1 MNRDE
6 LRELTR
12 TTQRRAFLRMVGL
25 GGVAGLAGCGSQQSG
40 GGTET
45 ASATA
50 APTDEPTETATATET
65 ETEEPTETPQAVGD
79 LAYMSP
85 READD
90 FDALVEER
98 KLAALRQVLAVDDVA
113 SRIES
118 AVSSTAYHR
127 ILQGYDFVEILA
139 PQEMTVEGSIDVEA
153 ENPGTHTIEFADITS
168 VRALVDRETDQLA
181 KLHTTTREP
190 HVIERSYEGL
200 NMNTVRAAME
210 NERIQS
216 ALEGKDWYLLA
227 ADYSI
232 ITAYDEE
239 RPIGVVTPV
248 IFNWN
253 DRGDQLRGISAAVT
267 TTSLNDV
274 ATENEVLDVYT
285 PTQES
290 PDPLTGLISEVSGN
304 DPGSYRTGTIDVPG
318 EMDDTD
324 WQIRRP
330 SQTIEQDNW
339 EITWENTLH
348 DAYKVTASYNGKPV
362 LGNESKVP
370 WMLSDYEPFGM
381 ASPGTPSGRRNWHFW
396 DTLGFTGPGVIEKH
410 DLSDGFRI
418 RGSYHTGSLDH
429 WEWRFG
435 QNWGPYRYL
444 IDWNFHSDGT
454 IDVTSRHPT
463 TGFRTTNGYPK
474 YTFHF
479 TAEPAFDAAT
489 VHAHDGSSWSKVAN
503 EGKMQAGDVEQV
515 RIQNAD
521 GPERL
526 VIERPGDVCYALQY
540 DPETIEYDQTL
551 DGVVQEMIQH
561 KQYLDGD
568 NYVQGNSIDGERVL
582 MRMYASRDTG
592 EGTHATTD
600 PFAFRF
606 TMRAENY

>member
-1 MNRDE
+1 MDQDTIRS
-6 LRELTR
+6 LTR
-12 TTQRRAFLRMVGL
+12 RTQRRAFLRLLGVG
-25 GGVAGLAGCGSQQSG
+25 GIAGLAGCGSQSG
-40 GGTET
+40 TTESTGTPAPT
-45 ASATA
+45 ATA
-50 APTDEPTETATATET
+50 EPTPEPTATAEPTDEPA
-65 ETEEPTETPQAVGD
+65 ETPEAVGD
-79 LAYMSP
+79 LAYLSP

-113 SRIES
+113 ARIES

-127 ILQGYDFVEILA
+127 ILRGYDFVEILA
-139 PQEMTVEGSIDVEA
+139 PQEMTVEGSLDPTA
-153 ENPGTHTIEFADITS
+153 EEPGSHTIEFADITS
-168 VRALVDRETDQLA
+168 VRALVDRDTDQLVQ
-181 KLHTTTREP
+181 LHTATREP
-190 HVIERSYEGL
+190 HVIERSYQGL
-200 NMNTVRAAME
+200 NMNTVQAAME
-210 NERIQS
+210 NEQVQA

-239 RPIGVVTPV
+239 HPIGVVTPV

-274 ATENEVLDVYT
+274 ASENEVLDVYT

-290 PDPLTGLISEVSGN
+290 PDPLTGLLSEVSGT
-304 DPGSYRTGTIDVPG
+304 DPGPYRTGAIDVPG

-324 WQIRRP
+324 WQLRRP
-330 SQTIEQDNW
+330 PNTIEQDGW

-348 DAYKVTASYNGKPV
+348 DAYRVTASYNGKPV
-362 LGNESKVP
+362 LGDESKVP

-381 ASPGTPSGRRNWHFW
+381 SGPGVPSGRRNWHFW

-410 DLSDGFRI
+410 DLADGFRI

-435 QNWGPYRYL
+435 QNWGPYRYI

-489 VHAHDGSSWSKVAN
+489 VHAHDGSSWSKMAS

-515 RIQNAD
+515 RIQNAN

-526 VIERPGDVCYALQY
+526 VVERPGDVCYALQY
-540 DPETIEYDQTL
+540 DAETIEYGQTL
-551 DGVVQEMIQH
+551 DGVVKEMIQH

-568 NYVQGNSIDGERVL
+568 NYLQGKSIDGERVL
-582 MRMYASRDTG
+582 LRMYASRDTG
-592 EGTHATTD
+592 AGTHATTD

>member
-1 MNRDE
+1 M
-6 LRELTR
+6 
-12 TTQRRAFLRMVGL
+12 
-25 GGVAGLAGCGSQQSG
+25 
-40 GGTET
+40 
-45 ASATA
+45 ASTDT
-50 APTDEPTETATATET
+50 PTDEPTATATPT
-65 ETEEPTETPQAVGD
+65 PEPVGELGY
-79 LAYMSP
+79 LAP

-98 KLAALRQVLAVDDVA
+98 KLAALRQVLAVSDVA
-113 SRIES
+113 GRVDS

-127 ILQGYDFVEILA
+127 ILEGYDFVEILA
-139 PQEMTVEGSIDVEA
+139 PQEMTVEGSLDPTA
-153 ENPGTHTIEFADITS
+153 ENPGSHTIEFADITS
-168 VRALVDRETDQLA
+168 VRALVDRETDSLVQ
-181 KLHTTTREP
+181 LHTSTREP

-200 NMNTVRAAME
+200 NMNTVQAAMA
-210 NERIQS
+210 NEQVQS

-232 ITAYDEE
+232 ITAYDEDH
-239 RPIGVVTPV
+239 PIGVVTPV

-253 DRGDQLRGISAAVT
+253 DRGDQLRGIAAAVT

-274 ATENEVLDVYT
+274 ASENEVLDVYT

-290 PDPLTGLISEVSGN
+290 PDPLSALAAEVSGN
-304 DPGSYRTGTIDVPG
+304 DVGRYRTGRIDVPG

-324 WQIRRP
+324 WEIRRP
-330 SQTIEQDNW
+330 PETIEQDNW

-348 DAYKVTASYNGKPV
+348 DAYKVEASYKGKPV

-381 ASPGTPSGRRNWHFW
+381 AEPGVPSGRRNWHFW

-410 DLSDGFRI
+410 ELSDGFRI

-489 VHAHDGSSWSKVAN
+489 VQAHDGSSWSKMAT
-503 EGKMQAGDVEQV
+503 EGKMQAGDVERV

-526 VIERPGDVCYALQY
+526 VVERPGDVCYALQY

-551 DGVVQEMIQH
+551 DGVVREMIQH

-568 NYVQGNSIDGERVL
+568 NYIQDRSIDGERL
-582 MRMYASRDTG
+582 LLRMYASRDTG
-592 EGTHATTD
+592 AGTHATTD

>member
-1 MNRDE
+1 MDRE
-6 LRELTR
+6 RLRSLTEQ
-12 TTQRRAFLRMVGL
+12 TQRRAFLRLLGVG
-25 GGVAGLAGCGSQQSG
+25 GAGALAGCGSQQDA
-40 GGTET
+40 GTET
-45 ASATA
+45 AAETM
-50 APTDEPTETATATET
+50 APTDTPTAEPTETATP
-65 ETEEPTETPQAVGD
+65 EPVGE
-79 LAYMSP
+79 LGYMSP

-90 FDALVEER
+90 FDAMVEER
-98 KLAALRQVLAVDDVA
+98 KLTALRQVLAVSDVA
-113 SRIES
+113 GRIDS

-127 ILQGYDFVEILA
+127 ILQGYDFIEILA
-139 PQEMTVEGSIDVEA
+139 PQEMTVEGSLDPDA
-153 ENPGTHTIEFADITS
+153 ENPGSHTIEFSDITS
-168 VRALVDRETDQLA
+168 VRALVDRDTDELA
-181 KLHTTTREP
+181 KLHTSTREP
-190 HVIERSYEGL
+190 HVIERSYQGL
-200 NMNTVRAAME
+200 NMNTVKAAMA
-210 NERIQS
+210 NEQVQS
-216 ALEGKDWYLLA
+216 ALDGKDWYLLA

-232 ITAYDEE
+232 ITAYDEDH
-239 RPIGVVTPV
+239 PIGVVTPV

-253 DRGDQLRGISAAVT
+253 DKGDQLRGISAAVT
-267 TTSLNDV
+267 TTSLNDI
-274 ATENEVLDVYT
+274 ASENEVLDVYT

-290 PDPLTGLISEVSGN
+290 PDPLSGLVDEVSGN
-304 DPGSYRTGTIDVPG
+304 DVGTYRTGSIDVPG

-324 WQIRRP
+324 WEIRRP
-330 SQTIEQDNW
+330 PNTIEQDNW

-348 DAYKVTASYNGKPV
+348 DAYKVTASYKGKPV
-362 LGNESKVP
+362 LGDESKVP

-381 ASPGTPSGRRNWHFW
+381 AEPGVPSGRRNWHFW

-489 VHAHDGSSWSKVAN
+489 VHAHDGSSWSKMTS
-503 EGKMQAGDVEQV
+503 EGKMEAGDVEQV

-526 VIERPGDVCYALQY
+526 VVERPGDVCYALQY
-540 DPETIEYDQTL
+540 DAETIEYDQTL
-551 DGVVQEMIQH
+551 DGVVREMIQH

-568 NYVQGNSIDGERVL
+568 NYVQGGSIDGERVFL
-582 MRMYASRDTG
+582 RMYASRDTG

>member
-1 MNRDE
+1 MD
-6 LRELTR
+6 RERARSATERTR
-12 TTQRRAFLRMVGL
+12 RRAFLRLLGV

-40 GGTET
+40 GTD
-45 ASATA
+45 TA
-50 APTDEPTETATATET
+50 AETMASTDTPTDEPTATATPT
-65 ETEEPTETPQAVGD
+65 PEPVGELGY
-79 LAYMSP
+79 LAP

-98 KLAALRQVLAVDDVA
+98 KLAALRQVLAVSDVA
-113 SRIES
+113 GRIDS

-127 ILQGYDFVEILA
+127 ILAGYDFVEILA
-139 PQEMTVEGSIDVEA
+139 PQEMTVEGSLDPTA
-153 ENPGTHTIEFADITS
+153 ENPGSHTIEFADITS
-168 VRALVDRETDQLA
+168 VRALVDRETDSLVQ
-181 KLHTTTREP
+181 LHTSTREP

-200 NMNTVRAAME
+200 NMNTVQAAMA
-210 NERIQS
+210 NEQVQS

-232 ITAYDEE
+232 ITAYDEDH
-239 RPIGVVTPV
+239 PIGVVTPV

-253 DRGDQLRGISAAVT
+253 DRGDQLRGIAAAVT

-274 ATENEVLDVYT
+274 ASENEVLDVYT

-290 PDPLTGLISEVSGN
+290 PDPLSALAAEVSGN
-304 DPGSYRTGTIDVPG
+304 DVGRYRTGRIDVPG

-324 WQIRRP
+324 WEIRRP
-330 SQTIEQDNW
+330 PETIEQDNW

-348 DAYKVTASYNGKPV
+348 DAYKVEASYKGKPV

-381 ASPGTPSGRRNWHFW
+381 AEPGVPSGRRNWHFW

-410 DLSDGFRI
+410 ELSDGFRI

-489 VHAHDGSSWSKVAN
+489 VQAHDGSSWSKMAT
-503 EGKMQAGDVEQV
+503 EGKMQAGDVERV

-526 VIERPGDVCYALQY
+526 VVERPGDVCYALQY

-551 DGVVQEMIQH
+551 DGVVREMIQH

-568 NYVQGNSIDGERVL
+568 NYIQDRSIDGERL
-582 MRMYASRDTG
+582 LLRMYASRDTG
-592 EGTHATTD
+592 AGTHATTD